1 MITGVNHLAIAVPS
15 LQEAIPFY
23 RDVLG
28 LPFTGTEDVPE
39 QKVRVAFF
47 QVGSTRLE
55 LLEPTAPDSPISNFL
70 ARRGPGLHHLAL
82 ETDAL
87 EQDLERL
94 EGQGVRLIDHQPRPG
109 AHHTRIAFVHPQATR
124 GVLLELTQP
133 GE

>member
-1 MITGVNHLAIAVPS
+1 VITGVNHLAIAVPS

-94 EGQGVRLIDHQPRPG
+94 EGQGVRLIDRQPRPG

>member
-94 EGQGVRLIDHQPRPG
+94 EGQGVRLIDRQPRPG